1 MTPKNLITNPFDVG
15 LDDLHLPAYMSPG
28 LFAVSSTPASEEKVL
43 ITCIALDEKGYP
55 HDSFLI
61 SPQKHML

>member
-1 MTPKNLITNPFDVG
+1 MTPKNVITNPFDVG

-43 ITCIALDEKGYP
+43 YVCFELSIKI
-55 HDSFLI
+55 
-61 SPQKHML
+61 